1 MLIWAWI
8 LLLFSS
14 NLNLYL
20 PRIAERTFFSFN
32 LVIFTVVIFTLFHQI
47 EPVRLVALSTEM
59 KILVEPDGPCFVYP
73 NGAGFDLNRFPGVWR
88 DDLIPVLSGP
98 TFCESQIA
106 LYCGAL

>member
-20 PRIAERTFFSFN
+20 PSIVGRTFFFFFY

-47 EPVRLVALSTEM
+47 ELVRLVALSTEM
-59 KILVEPDGPCFVYP
+59 KILVEPKGPCFVYP

-88 DDLIPVLSGP
+88 L
-98 TFCESQIA
+98 
-106 LYCGAL
+106 